1 MRLLSPAYIFLV
13 GQDPTGDL
21 TRMFPSNCSDFQT
34 IDAFIEPGKRFQFP
48 PIFDRRARVLQLE
61 GTPGMERVY
70 AIAIT
75 ASDLATQFGYQLDEL
90 QGLCQ
95 PGINFPETLSFAG
108 DGPPHERIHQWQQYL
123 KRLATQYPEKLQW
136 REFRFWHDRPL

>member
-1 MRLLSPAYIFLV
+1 
-13 GQDPTGDL
+13 
-21 TRMFPSNCSDFQT
+21 
-34 IDAFIEPGKRFQFP
+34 
-48 PIFDRRARVLQLE
+48 
-61 GTPGMERVY
+61 MERVY

-95 PGINFPETLSFAG
+95 PGISFPETLSFAG
-108 DGPPHERIHQWQQYL
+108 GGPPNERIHQWQQYL

>member
-1 MRLLSPAYIFLV
+1 
-13 GQDPTGDL
+13 
-21 TRMFPSNCSDFQT
+21 MFPSNCPDFKT
-34 IDAFIEPGKRFQFP
+34 IDAFIEPGKRFRFP
-48 PIFDRRARVLQLE
+48 PLFDRRSRVLELR
-61 GTPGMERVY
+61 GTPGLERVY

-95 PGINFPETLSFAG
+95 SGRSFPETLSFG
-108 DGPPHERIHQWQQYL
+108 GGWQSHERINQWQQYL
-123 KRLATQYPEKLQW
+123 SDLATQYPEKVQW